1 MDNRQSWMA
10 REICATPGV
19 LEQQKDGLTGPLQHL
34 LVRLRRRPPNVVV
47 TCARGSSAH
56 AATFGKDLIERYLG
70 LPVAAA
76 APNVAS
82 IYKRSLRLRDQLV
95 LTISQSG
102 RSDDLIAY
110 AVSAREAGA
119 LTVAITN
126 DPEAP
131 LAKMCNVALPIGAGP
146 EHSVAATKTFVATA
160 ATLLRLTAAWAGDT
174 ALLDAICRLPRRLE
188 LASTLDWSTAVEVLS
203 KAPHLTSI
211 GRGPT
216 LAIAREAALKLKEI
230 CALHTDAF
238 SAAEFQHGPIALVEP
253 GYPVLMLVP
262 GDAAAHGMRQLAR
275 DLAMKQAALLIADV
289 MASNLP
295 VLQPDQPETDALC
308 IIQSFYAM
316 ILALADRLDIDVD
329 KPRNLQKITRT
340 T

>member
-10 REICATPGV
+10 REIFATPAV
-19 LEQQKDGLTGPLQHL
+19 LEEQTDALAGPLQHL
-34 LVRLRRRPPNVVV
+34 LVHLRRRPPDVVV

-56 AATFGKDLIERYLG
+56 AATFGKHLIERYLG

-76 APNVAS
+76 APNIAS
-82 IYKRSLRLRDQLV
+82 IYQLTPRLCGQLV
-95 LTISQSG
+95 LIISQSG

-110 AVSAREAGA
+110 ATRAREAGA

-131 LAKMCNVALPIGAGP
+131 LAKTCHVALPIGAGP

-160 ATLLRLTAAWAGDT
+160 VTLLRLTAAWASDA
-174 ALLDAICRLPRRLE
+174 ALLGAISRLPGRLE
-188 LASTLDWSTAVEVLS
+188 AASALEWSAGVEVLS
-203 KAPHLTSI
+203 KVSHLTTI

-230 CALHTDAF
+230 YALHTDAF

-262 GDAAAHGMRQLAR
+262 TDAAAPGMRRLAH
-275 DLAMKQAALLIADV
+275 DLANKAAAVLIADV
-289 MASNLP
+289 MPSSLP
-295 VLQPDQPETDALC
+295 VLRPDQPETDALC
-308 IIQSFYAM
+308 LIQSFYAM
-316 ILALADRLDIDVD
+316 MLNLADRLDIDVD
-329 KPRNLQKITRT
+329 RPRNLQKITRT